1 MEREGQEL
9 IEKRQIEKRYLE
21 RLVSL
26 EDLEVD
32 SMNPY
37 LEGREKKQNRHKS

>member
-9 IEKRQIEKRYLE
+9 IKKRQIEKRYLE

-26 EDLEVD
+26 EDLD
-32 SMNPY
+32 
-37 LEGREKKQNRHKS
+37 